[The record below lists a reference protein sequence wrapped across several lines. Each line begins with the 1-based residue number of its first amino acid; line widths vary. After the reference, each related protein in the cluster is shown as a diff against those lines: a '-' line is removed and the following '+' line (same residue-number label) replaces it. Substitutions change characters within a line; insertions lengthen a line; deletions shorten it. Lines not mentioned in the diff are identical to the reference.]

1 MRLSTIA
8 ATALCLSYNAVAI
21 SLPERDALPLLGEDT
36 TRYADETLSTA
47 PILYRLLTTT
57 LATPSTSVF
66 PSKNRLPFWV
76 PAPWSHST

>member
-36 TRYADETLSTA
+36 TRYADETLST
-47 PILYRLLTTT
+47 
-57 LATPSTSVF
+57 
-66 PSKNRLPFWV
+66 
-76 PAPWSHST
+76 